1 MGKMYLD
8 AGEIYDRAK
17 QAAHVSVAGSP
28 GTDYGLEDVMPE
40 DAWMAI
46 TSSSF
51 LSLIPLHATL
61 NGCIEALTARTVSAA
76 EVERVDGPPP
86 QGMAVTAE
94 DMKTARSW
102 LADTLAANVDEDG
115 RQVMIDREAI
125 DREWSGNPERITS
138 LVLALVLI
146 AGAAADR

>member
-28 GTDYGLEDVMPE
+28 ETDYGLEDVMPE
-40 DAWMAI
+40 EEWLAF
-46 TSSSF
+46 TSSPF
-51 LSLIPLHATL
+51 TSLIPLHATL
-61 NGCIEALTARTVSAA
+61 NGCIEALNARTVSAA

-86 QGMAVTAE
+86 HGTAVTAE
-94 DMKTARSW
+94 DMNTARSW
-102 LADTLAANVDEDG
+102 LANTLAANVDEDG
-115 RQVMIDREAI
+115 RQAMIDREAI
-125 DREWSGNPERITS
+125 DRKWTGVPGRITS